1 MKFVADSMLGKLARW
16 LRILGYDTTYDPLA
30 DDDTILNQALT
41 EDRIL
46 LTRDRPLADRS
57 SDGRSFLI
65 AHDGLDDQM
74 LQLVQTLGLDLD
86 RETFTLCLVCNEPIL
101 QVQAEAVQDRIP
113 PYVYETQRRFH
124 ECPKCSRVYWQGTH
138 LNRMNSRLEK
148 IKEHAENARKEI
160 P

>member
-1 MKFVADSMLGKLARW
+1 MSPEEVPDVVVLRLPMYVRALSQLLDGGDNVVSSQQLGTLLQMTPAQIRKDLSYFGRFGKQG
-16 LRILGYDTTYDPLA
+16 RGYD
-30 DDDTILNQALT
+30 I
-41 EDRIL
+41 R
-46 LTRDRPLADRS
+46 
-57 SDGRSFLI
+57 FLREELFQI
-65 AHDGLDDQM
+65 
-74 LQLVQTLGLDLD
+74 LGLDLD

-101 QVQAEAVQDRIP
+101 QVQPEAVQDRIP

-148 IKEHAENARKEI
+148 IKEHAKKARKEI